1 MRRLLLAVALLP
13 AAACGPKRA
22 APAEERTQTL
32 EGLVLRQS
40 ESGRPSWTLKAR
52 LAVLREDEKKA
63 LLTEPSMEFLRGGKV
78 VSRVTA
84 LEGEVGTETR
94 DVRLSRSV
102 ALDSLDDKSRLTTDE
117 LTYSSERKKFRTD
130 RDVLVMRPEGTLR
143 GRGLEATPDLSEI
156 RVFNQRTDIK
166 ERPR

>member
-1 MRRLLLAVALLP
+1 MRRVLLAVLLLP

-32 EGLVLRQS
+32 EGLELRQS
-40 ESGRPSWTLKAR
+40 QSGRPSWTLKAR

-63 LLTEPSMEFLRGGKV
+63 LLSEPSMEFLRGGKI

-102 ALDSLDDKSRLTTDE
+102 VLDSLDDKSRLTTDE
-117 LTYSSERKKFRTD
+117 LTYSSKSERFRTD
-130 RDVLVMRPEGTLR
+130 HDVLVRRPEGTIR

-156 RVFNQRTDIK
+156 RIFNQRTDIK
-166 ERPR
+166 ERRR